1 MEEGKLSNFF
11 EAGEAERESIT
22 ERAYEEAAIEMDKI
36 RAAMQERG
44 FAIEDGDGVPVFT
57 EGWNHTTFIGMEW
70 AGLVFNME
78 EFDQGLA
85 VSYACPICHA
95 AIYIGFATP
104 GYFGL
109 ALMELHR
116 QEEAGVITYGGHRCH
131 VDQVTPITESLRTRL
146 KNAYEEELIGA
157 RNSVNA
163 ARVSDTAQMVVFCE
177 AKVAEV
183 KARQL
188 ERLALL
194 DAINHIEL

>member
-1 MEEGKLSNFF
+1 MEEGKLNNFF
-11 EAGEAERESIT
+11 EAGEAEREAIT
-22 ERAYEEAAIEMDKI
+22 ERAYEEAMIEMDKI

-44 FAIEDGDGVPVFT
+44 FAIEDGDGVPVFN
-57 EGWNHTTFIGMEW
+57 EGWNHTTFLGMEW

-78 EFDQGLA
+78 EFDQGLS

-116 QEEAGVITYGGHRCH
+116 QEESGVITYGGHRCH
-131 VDQVTPITESLRTRL
+131 TEPITESLRVRL
-146 KNAYEEELIGA
+146 EKAYEDELTA
-157 RNSVNA
+157 LR
-163 ARVSDTAQMVVFCE
+163 RTAQTPQDNRQSRAEYE
-177 AKVAEV
+177 AKLAEV

-188 ERLALL
+188 ERLVLL